1 MENTETKANDVK
13 TTAQN
18 LTDNLSEYVQIY
30 LKLGA
35 VNATQ
40 KATVVATIAL
50 TATMLS
56 VFCLFILFF
65 AGFGIAIWLGESW
78 GNMKAGYFT
87 VAGFYIFAT
96 LLFAAL
102 RKKMIFPYVRDHMIR
117 KVYE

>member
-1 MENTETKANDVK
+1 MENNEVKAGVIKTKAE
-13 TTAQN
+13 N
-18 LTDNLSEYVQIY
+18 LTDNLSEYIQIY

-40 KATVVATIAL
+40 KATVIATVAL

-65 AGFGIAIWLGESW
+65 VGIGIAIWLGESW
-78 GNMKAGYFT
+78 SNMKAGYFT
-87 VAGFYIFAT
+87 VAGFYVLST
-96 LLFAAL
+96 LLFVAL
-102 RKKMIFPYVRDHMIR
+102 RKKMIFPYVRDHIIR

>member
-1 MENTETKANDVK
+1 MENAQMKADDVK
-13 TTAQN
+13 TKAQS
-18 LTDNLSEYVQIY
+18 LTDNLSEYVQLY

-40 KATVVATIAL
+40 KATVIATITL

-87 VAGFYIFAT
+87 VAGFYILST
-96 LLFAAL
+96 LLFVVL
-102 RKKMIFPYVRDHMIR
+102 RKKMIFPYLRDHIIR